1 MLKKVL
7 IVDDEEFI
15 LNVVS
20 GFLET
25 AGYTPYRAS
34 SGETALEIAIKEKIH
49 IIITD
54 LKMSGMNGMNLMK
67 EIKKRSPLSEVII
80 LTGFSDLELVL
91 TSLKGGAIDFI
102 RKPFNMKD
110 ILDSVKKAE
119 IKIQDALLLKNN
131 LEEIKNQNFEL
142 VTYKALLE
150 KRAGELFVKQEELS
164 NAYKIIDE
172 QNKNLQKKVDKQVR
186 EIIKKESAAS
196 YGELIQGITHNMNTP
211 LSTINGG
218 IDILK
223 SRLLRD
229 KERGEINIDS
239 YINAIS
245 RVSGAT
251 KNLIQIV
258 KNTMKRSRDEN
269 RAEKIDLNINKL
281 LTQELEFLQANMFF
295 KHQVKKEFDFSE
307 EIPTIKAIYSDLSQI
322 FLNIIQNSIDA
333 MWETKEKVMKI
344 KTRLKDDKILVN
356 ISDSGC
362 GIPEKNL
369 KKIFNIFFTTK
380 PTEEGKDNHPVGNG
394 LGLHMVSQLANIYG
408 IKIDVKSKINEGTS
422 FSIEIPITE
431 NQ

>member
-1 MLKKVL
+1 MIKKVL

-25 AGYTPYRAS
+25 AGYTPYIAP
-34 SGETALEIAIKEKIH
+34 SGEAALEIALKEKIH

-110 ILDSVKKAE
+110 ILESVKKAE

-172 QNKNLQKKVDKQVR
+172 QNKNLQKKVDKQVK

-239 YINAIS
+239 YVNGIS

-269 RAEKIDLNINKL
+269 RAEKIDLDINKL
-281 LTQELEFLQANMFF
+281 LSQELEFLQANMFF
-295 KHQVKKEFDFSE
+295 KHQIKKEFSFSE
-307 EIPTIKAIYSDLSQI
+307 EIPTIKAIYSDFSQI
-322 FLNIIQNSIDA
+322 LLNIIQNGIDA

-344 KTRLKDDKILVN
+344 KTSFIDNKILIN

-362 GIPEKNL
+362 GIPDKNL

-380 PTEEGKDNHPVGNG
+380 PTEEGQNNHPVGNG

-422 FSIEIPITE
+422 FAIEIPIAE

>member
-1 MLKKVL
+1 MIKRVL

-25 AGYTPYRAS
+25 AGYIPYKAP
-34 SGETALEIAIKEKIH
+34 SGEAALEIAIKEKIH

-110 ILDSVKKAE
+110 ILESVKKAE

-172 QNKNLQKKVDKQVR
+172 QNKNLQKKVDKQVK

-239 YINAIS
+239 YVNGIS

-269 RAEKIDLNINKL
+269 R
-281 LTQELEFLQANMFF
+281 T
-295 KHQVKKEFDFSE
+295 
-307 EIPTIKAIYSDLSQI
+307 
-322 FLNIIQNSIDA
+322 
-333 MWETKEKVMKI
+333 
-344 KTRLKDDKILVN
+344 
-356 ISDSGC
+356 
-362 GIPEKNL
+362 
-369 KKIFNIFFTTK
+369 
-380 PTEEGKDNHPVGNG
+380 
-394 LGLHMVSQLANIYG
+394 
-408 IKIDVKSKINEGTS
+408 
-422 FSIEIPITE
+422 
-431 NQ
+431 

>member
-1 MLKKVL
+1 MIKKVL

-25 AGYTPYRAS
+25 AGYTPYIAP
-34 SGETALEIAIKEKIH
+34 SGEAALEIALKEKIH

-54 LKMSGMNGMNLMK
+54 LKMSGMNGMNLLK
-67 EIKKRSPLSEVII
+67 EVKKRSPLSEVII

-110 ILDSVKKAE
+110 ILESVKKAE

-172 QNKNLQKKVDKQVR
+172 QNKNLQKKVDKQVK

-229 KERGEINIDS
+229 KERGEIDIDS
-239 YINAIS
+239 YVNGIS

-269 RAEKIDLNINKL
+269 RAEKIDLDINKL
-281 LTQELEFLQANMFF
+281 LSQELEFLQANMFF
-295 KHQVKKEFDFSE
+295 KHQIKKEFSFSE
-307 EIPTIKAIYSDLSQI
+307 EIPTIKAIYSDFSQI
-322 FLNIIQNSIDA
+322 LLNIIQNGIDA

-344 KTRLKDDKILVN
+344 KTSLIGNKILIN

-380 PTEEGKDNHPVGNG
+380 PTEEGENNHPVGNG

-408 IKIDVKSKINEGTS
+408 MKIDVKSKINEGTS
-422 FSIEIPITE
+422 FAIEIPIAE